1 MATEYD
7 PLEEAKRKEAERKA
21 KKAADDK
28 AREQRSTTSGRDP
41 ETQQQE
47 LSLTF
52 VRLEQTQ
59 AKEQYDLAAEKYAAS
74 GSAKDKKAYD
84 EAKLRYNQ
92 ASAALRSAG
101 VEVDSATG
109 KQGSTPVKYSDRP
122 SNPVGKGFD
131 PYTNVG
137 AAGADNPAERA
148 KSAATGLA
156 PDYVSINTLDNSRW
170 KTDGFLP
177 LSDDPYSFYYAS
189 GTSQTELPV
198 AFIAN
203 ENGSILQDGNG
214 NPIDLGTSVNKIIN
228 DYSSSGRMNELRD
241 LLIRS
246 KIAATPAEVAAMT
259 NAKNAQNSASFGQD
273 PNTRLLVQR
282 AVQFLTMSNIAAS
295 GVKNNKPKFES
306 FEQYLNGYKGDLN
319 YLLGQGG
326 NGNGSGAPRR
336 TVSLSQRTYTPED
349 LELNID
355 AFFQEF
361 TGQGASQEDV
371 DYLVKRL
378 NAQDPQK
385 TVTTTSGNTTRS
397 VTTGG
402 VSDME
407 ERNMMREMALNDPA
421 AESYNKA
428 TTYLDYFRKALA
440 SPIDLGA

>member
-7 PLEEAKRKEAERKA
+7 PLEEAKRREAERKA

-101 VEVDSATG
+101 VKVDPATG
-109 KQGSTPVKYSDRP
+109 KQGSTPLKYTDRP

-137 AAGADNPAERA
+137 VAGADNPAERA

-156 PDYVSINTLDNSRW
+156 PEYVSINPLDNSRW
-170 KTDGFLP
+170 KSDGFLP
-177 LSDDPYSFYYAS
+177 LSDDPYSFSYAS

-203 ENGSILQDGNG
+203 ENGSILQDTDG
-214 NPIDLGTSVNKIIN
+214 NPIDLGTSITNILKE
-228 DYSSSGRMNELRD
+228 YSSSGRMNELRD

-246 KIAATPAEVAAMT
+246 KIAATPAEVAAMN
-259 NAKNAQNSASFGQD
+259 NAKRMGNSDYFGQD
-273 PNTRLLVQR
+273 PNTRALVQR
-282 AVQFLTMSNIAAS
+282 AVQFLTMSNIAAA

-306 FEQYLNGYKGDLN
+306 FEQYLKGYKGDLN

-326 NGNGSGAPRR
+326 GGGYGSGAPRK
-336 TVSLSQRTYTPED
+336 TISLSQQVYTPED

-355 AFFQEF
+355 AFFQEY
-361 TGQGASQEDV
+361 TGQGASKEDV

-378 NAQDPQK
+378 NKQGTQK
-385 TVTTTSGNTTRS
+385 TVTTRDGNTEKS

-402 VSDME
+402 VSQGE
-407 ERNMMREMALNDPA
+407 QQLMMRDMALNDPD

-428 TTYLDYFRKALA
+428 TTYLNYFREALE
-440 SPIDLGA
+440 SPIELG